1 MEGRLSLGM
10 ELTSE
15 FGKKYRVHK
24 MIGSGGQGEVYEVST
39 GNERYALKWYFKPSA
54 TVQQKQIL
62 EKLIEN
68 GSPTKNEKKDIFLWP
83 QDLVYSAND
92 LSFGYIMDLRE
103 RQFKGIVDLMKG
115 RANPSFSAL
124 IRACF
129 NLSKGF
135 NKLHEQGFQYRDIS
149 FGNAFFDPKTGDV
162 KICDNDNVT
171 PNGYE
176 EGGVKGTPRFM
187 APEIVRGES
196 KPSRNTDRFSLA
208 VLLFYMMMVSH
219 PLDGAQEAK
228 IKCMDPV
235 AMERLYGRNPI
246 FIFDPNNDL
255 NRPVPGYHENA
266 IIYWNI
272 FPQSIKDLFIQSFT
286 IGLNTPAKRVTEIQ
300 WMNALAKLE
309 VGIMVCPYCG
319 AKNFFDETKRKNEHV
334 CWNRK
339 CGRQIPVGSQLI
351 IGKGSREV
359 CIPINSETKLYSHQ
373 VNADFDIET
382 VVGQVV
388 INPKNSS
395 QWGLRN
401 LSNNNWNY
409 NKPDGTQIVVD
420 KGRAAVI
427 RKNVKID
434 FGNEEGRFE

>member
-1 MEGRLSLGM
+1 MEGLLQIGA

-15 FGKKYRVHK
+15 FGKKYRVVK
-24 MIGSGGQGEVYEVST
+24 MIGAGGQGEVYEVLS
-39 GNERYALKWYFKPSA
+39 GNDRYALKWYFKASA
-54 TVQQKQIL
+54 TVQQKKIL

-68 GSPTKNEKKDIFLWP
+68 KSPTKNEKKDIFLWP
-83 QDLVYSAND
+83 RDLVYTKND
-92 LSFGYIMDLRE
+92 LSFGYTMELRE
-103 RQFKGIVDLMKG
+103 QRFKGIVDLMKG
-115 RANPSFSAL
+115 RTNPSFSAL

-129 NLSKGF
+129 NLAKGF

-149 FGNAFFDPKTGDV
+149 FGNAFFDPDTGDV

-171 PNGYE
+171 ANGIG
-176 EGGVKGTPRFM
+176 EGSVKGTPRFM
-187 APEIVRGES
+187 APEIVRSEA

-208 VLLFYMMMVSH
+208 VLLFYMMMVNH
-219 PLDGAQEAK
+219 PLEGAQEAK

-246 FIFDPNNDL
+246 FIFDPNDDS

-286 IGLNTPAKRVTEIQ
+286 TGLNTPAKRITEIQ

-309 VGIMVCPYCG
+309 TGIIVCPNCG
-319 AKNFFDETKRKNEHV
+319 AKNFFDETKEKNEHV
-334 CWNRK
+334 CWNRR
-339 CGRQIPVGSQLI
+339 CGKQIPVGSQLI
-351 IGKGSREV
+351 IGKGSHEV
-359 CIPINSETKLYSHQ
+359 RIPLDSETKLYSHQ
-373 VNADFDIET
+373 VNGDFDVET
-382 VVGQVV
+382 IIGEIVV
-388 INPKNSS
+388 NPKSPS

-401 LSNNNWNY
+401 MSNNNWIY
-409 NKPDGTQIVVD
+409 IKPDGTQIVVD
-420 KGRAAVI
+420 KGKAAVI

-434 FGNEEGRFE
+434 FGKEEGKFE